1 MAQCFEAR
9 SGVPACTEWVG
20 HRRFNG
26 TVFDIHVISLIK
38 NLPKGHRSWFT
49 PPICGILLGTGTDL
63 STAAKACDIQHAAT
77 VATLGTEWPPGLLGQ
92 WRLLKNLGTQRR
104 GGWLKEDFSCFRERR
119 PKGRSKEEFA
129 QKKVKM
135 FQVQPM
141 RKLWREIAQTSGS

>member
-1 MAQCFEAR
+1 MHRMGWPQKIQRHSVRHPCNFIDQEFTKGPPVMVYSTNLWHSA
-9 SGVPACTEWVG
+9 G
-20 HRRFNG
+20 HR
-26 TVFDIHVISLIK
+26 
-38 NLPKGHRSWFT
+38 HRSLDRSQGLRHLRT
-49 PPICGILLGTGTDL
+49 
-63 STAAKACDIQHAAT
+63 SAT
-77 VATLGTEWPPGLLGQ
+77 VATLGIEWAPGLLGQ